1 MVFLAVGLN
10 FTQEEAT
17 EEGEASIEAEE
28 SGVEEAE
35 IGCVFIS
42 LFTADPTEIFKDL
55 SQKNPFLNVS
65 VFSTL
70 LCFRLCSFPTCPFKK
85 KKTP

>member
-28 SGVEEAE
+28 SGVEAAE

-42 LFTADPTEIFKDL
+42 LSTADPTEIF
-55 SQKNPFLNVS
+55 
-65 VFSTL
+65 
-70 LCFRLCSFPTCPFKK
+70 
-85 KKTP
+85 